1 MKSKF
6 KILLIA
12 LLFLAVPSSLL
23 AADFGWMPSFNEQA
37 EANFVDFRAKLAAR
51 FNIGPA
57 QVEAVI
63 SNFPQAADA
72 YVALRLGE
80 MSGRP
85 IDEVMTNYKTNQ
97 GKGWGVVAKSLGIK
111 PGSKEFHALKQ
122 GDDLYGDSGKRKK
135 DKSKDKKDKSK
146 KDKAN
151 KDKGKNK

>member
-1 MKSKF
+1 MKSRF
-6 KILLIA
+6 KALIIA
-12 LLFLAVPSSLL
+12 MIFLSVPTSVL
-23 AADFGWMPSFNEQA
+23 AADFDWMPRFNEQA

-63 SNFPQAADA
+63 SNFPKAADA

-85 IDEVMTNYKTNQ
+85 IGDVMENYKANQ

-111 PGSKEFHALKQ
+111 PGSKEFHALKR
-122 GDDLYGDSGKRKK
+122 GEDLYGDSGKGKK
-135 DKSKDKKDKSK
+135 GKNKDKSK
-146 KDKAN
+146 KDK
-151 KDKGKNK
+151 GKNK